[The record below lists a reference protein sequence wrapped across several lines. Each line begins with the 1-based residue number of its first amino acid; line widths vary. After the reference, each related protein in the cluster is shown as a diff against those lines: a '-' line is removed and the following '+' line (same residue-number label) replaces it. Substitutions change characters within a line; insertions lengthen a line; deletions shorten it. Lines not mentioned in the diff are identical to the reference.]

1 MKLQT
6 WLKHNWLVAVS
17 FAAMLG
23 LSLFAWPHLDGPLPV
38 HWGLNGEPD
47 RFGSKLEALGL
58 FPLLAFLSYVL
69 WNARGKTKNT
79 QVFAVFKTVF
89 ILGFALMHI
98 GIVLGYLGSSLSINN
113 VIALGVGIVW
123 VVFGNFMPKV
133 EPNRWVGLRAPW
145 IFKSKKTWYKTQWL
159 GGWVFSLSGVAFILV
174 GLFSKAE
181 WIFLWTLSASLLSI
195 LAVFVYS
202 YSVWRNDKDPEP
214 ALD

>member
-1 MKLQT
+1 M
-6 WLKHNWLVAVS
+6 
-17 FAAMLG
+17 
-23 LSLFAWPHLDGPLPV
+23 
-38 HWGLNGEPD
+38 
-47 RFGSKLEALGL
+47 
-58 FPLLAFLSYVL
+58 
-69 WNARGKTKNT
+69 
-79 QVFAVFKTVF
+79 FKTVF